1 MMMLFQNLTIYNQ
14 NPTIYI
20 RGFQIEEP
28 ITTITDII
36 FAAVCFFSFYKTIN
50 SSNLKAIKLYSLFF
64 LTTGISAII
73 AAMIGHS
80 FLYYFGKDAKI
91 YGWILGILSVSISQ
105 FAALY
110 HLKSNLKNNLF
121 KILFVLSCIETLIA
135 LITTFYFWTFIVVII
150 HSTFSLLA
158 VVTTLEFINYKK
170 TQSEVSKQIL
180 YGVGFA
186 IIATLCHLFKL
197 GFGIWFN
204 HLDVSHVFMSV
215 SIYTMYL
222 VVKKLK

>member
-1 MMMLFQNLTIYNQ
+1 MMLFQSLTVYNQ

-20 RGFQIEEP
+20 GGFQIEEP
-28 ITTITDII
+28 ITTITDI
-36 FAAVCFFSFYKTIN
+36 FFSTVCFFASYKTIN
-50 SSNLKAIKLYSLFF
+50 ISNSKALKLYSLFF

-73 AAMIGHS
+73 AAIFGHAL
-80 FLYYFGKDAKI
+80 LYHFGKDAKI
-91 YGWILGILSVSISQ
+91 YGWILGIICVSISQ

-110 HLKSNLKNNLF
+110 HIKSILKNNLF
-121 KILFVLSCIETLIA
+121 KVLFIISWIETLIA

-150 HSTFSLLA
+150 HSTFSLSL
-158 VVTTLEFINYKK
+158 VVTSLEFINYKK
-170 TQSEVSKQIL
+170 TQSQVSKQIL

-186 IIATLCHLFKL
+186 IIASLCHLFKL

-222 VVKKLK
+222 GVKKLK